1 MKTNEEVTK
10 KNIINKRKI
19 IISILLFAIIV
30 YSIIVVYKLIGNPV
44 DYFFVENGEIT
55 FEESTEGYIIR
66 DETIVE
72 GNYYKNGIAQI

>member
-1 MKTNEEVTK
+1 MKKLPK

-44 DYFFVENGEIT
+44 DNFLLKMVKLHSKNQLRATLLEMKLLLKV
-55 FEESTEGYIIR
+55 II
-66 DETIVE
+66 IKMV
-72 GNYYKNGIAQI
+72 